1 MPAVL
6 FTGDSIDEN
15 QGDNSEENPDRW
27 VLSAIYLGIAITIL
41 KSFFACMAISDFLK
55 ILEIRSN

>member
-27 VLSAIYLGIAITIL
+27 VLSALYRDPN
-41 KSFFACMAISDFLK
+41 SFFTCMAISDFLK

>member
-27 VLSAIYLGIAITIL
+27 VLSAILWPIYRDPN
-41 KSFFACMAISDFLK
+41 SFFTCMAISDFLK

>member
-15 QGDNSEENPDRW
+15 QGDNSEENPGRW
-27 VLSAIYLGIAITIL
+27 VLSAIYRDHNSKI
-41 KSFFACMAISDFLK
+41 FFTCMAISDFLK
-55 ILEIRSN
+55 ILEIRNN